1 MSEIRRLFAPGV
13 TPGHLQPAPTLSGVY
28 PELARLDVPDPYS
41 LVMVPA
47 VQDRPPSTYSPF
59 FPQASPRHRV
69 PGSGRRPVTGAADE
83 VCEEG
88 DEGQPGEAR
97 EAREGAPPSVFR

>member
-69 PGSGRRPVTGAADE
+69 PGSGRRGRRGRSWQPSLVHAKDRPIPTGL
-83 VCEEG
+83 
-88 DEGQPGEAR
+88 PR
-97 EAREGAPPSVFR
+97 